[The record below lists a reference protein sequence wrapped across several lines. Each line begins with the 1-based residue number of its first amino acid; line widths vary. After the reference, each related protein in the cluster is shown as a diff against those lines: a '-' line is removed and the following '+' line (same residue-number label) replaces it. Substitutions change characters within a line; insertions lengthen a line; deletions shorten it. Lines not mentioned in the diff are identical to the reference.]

1 MNMLRA
7 KDVLLVLAED
17 PQATVGLVQ
26 RHLRRQTPLSRHDS
40 AAVKAS

>member
-17 PQATVGLVQ
+17 PQATVSRIQ
-26 RHLRRQTPLSRHDS
+26 RRLRRMPRPTRNDPT
-40 AAVKAS
+40 AVKAS